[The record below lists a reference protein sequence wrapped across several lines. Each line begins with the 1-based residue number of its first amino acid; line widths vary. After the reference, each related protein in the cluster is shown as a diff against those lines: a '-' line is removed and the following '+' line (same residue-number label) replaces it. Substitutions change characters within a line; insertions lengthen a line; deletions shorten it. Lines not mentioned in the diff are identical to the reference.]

1 MVIRANGVII
11 IHVLMQGKEN
21 RNSKPAHMHVVSEI
35 TGTGGSKASIFKNIY
50 VCKIYFA
57 TLGNFSP
64 LNCFKDVIKNI
75 ASKWFYLFVFHIS
88 HNDAQIS

>member
-21 RNSKPAHMHVVSEI
+21 RNRKPAHMHVVSEI
-35 TGTGGSKASIFKNIY
+35 KGTASIFKNIY